1 MKFYKLPPTGTE
13 VTEHDGDLLEF
24 IQSIPFLLTGR
35 RLPPLNVLNSI
46 FQTGLADAG
55 MSGGVRWDPF
65 TIDDEQYKQLSLRC
79 RRVGLA
85 TPIYPDWVRTRPDF
99 HVWEAEVDCGVPAE
113 SHKRLTD
120 RLDEATAALERAMKG
135 GAPELEI
142 ADLHL
147 KVIEAGKELA
157 DLLNEDMDM

>member
-1 MKFYKLPPTGTE
+1 MKFYELPPTGMDVIE
-13 VTEHDGDLLEF
+13 RDGDLLELL
-24 IQSIPFLLTGR
+24 QSIPYLMMGR
-35 RLPPLNVLNSI
+35 RLPPLSVLNSI
-46 FQTGLADAG
+46 LETGLADAG

-65 TIDDEQYKQLSLRC
+65 TIDDEQYKQLSVRC
-79 RRVGLA
+79 RKVDLA
-85 TPIYPDWVRTRPDF
+85 TPTYPDWVRSRSDF
-99 HVWEAEVDCGVPAE
+99 QVWEAEVDRGVPAE

-157 DLLNEDMDM
+157 DLLNEEMDM